1 MKRIVT
7 GILAHVDSGKTTLSE
22 ALLYVTGNIRKL
34 GRVDHK
40 DTFLDNHHIEQAR
53 GITIFSHQAVME
65 YKGDEITLLDTPGHV
80 DFSAEMERTLG
91 VLDYAIL
98 VVSGSEG
105 VQSHTETLWKLLL
118 EYKIPTFIFVNKMD
132 MTEKSKDEILKELK
146 VKLSEN
152 CVDPEDL
159 EDVAICSEGLMS
171 EFLKVGKFS
180 DETLKIAIKNREI
193 FPCFL
198 GSALKLEGVAEF
210 LDGFCKL
217 SAEEKAGDE
226 FGARVYK
233 LGVGEKGERL
243 TYMKITGG
251 KLKVRENIIYKDK
264 DSEKVN
270 EIRIYSGEKYKNVDE
285 VTMGQV
291 CAVTGLFK
299 TFAGMGLGFEQDFSD
314 FLVEPVLT
322 YKVDILDGTDI
333 HDVLKAFKKLEEEE
347 PQYKIIWNKHLEEI
361 HIGLMGE
368 VQLEVLRQIVE
379 ERFGFSVEFS
389 NGNILY
395 KETVKS
401 PIEGVGHF
409 EPLRHYAEVH
419 LMLSPLPEGSG
430 LKFTTNCSEDRLDKN
445 WQRLILTHLAEK
457 NHLGVLT
464 GSPITDME
472 ICLIDGR
479 AHLKHT
485 EGGDFREATYRAVR
499 QGLMMAESVLLE
511 PWYSFKLHIPYD
523 AVGRAMT
530 DIVNM
535 GGAVNP
541 PEDDGENTILTGE
554 SPVSRM
560 KNYQAEVTAYT
571 RGRGRIFLDILGYKP
586 CHNAE
591 EVIEKI
597 GYDSE
602 GDVENTAD
610 SVFCSHGAGFTVK
623 WDKVRDYMHVDTG
636 VLKSQ
641 KVSKKSDEG
650 YMGVGDEEEL
660 LRIFEKTYGPIK
672 REVYNQIRVR
682 RKESTAPKKFRKT
695 PDKTGDEYILVDGY
709 NIIFAWD
716 ELKKIAHDSLDT
728 ARERLIEILAEFR
741 ALTDANVILVFDA
754 YKVKN
759 NPGEKEHRLGID
771 VVYTKEAETADM
783 YIERVT
789 HELGKKHRIRV
800 ATSDRVEQIIILG
813 GGALRV
819 SAEEFLDEVN
829 AKLEEIRSFIKQ

>member
-22 ALLYVTGNIRKL
+22 ALMYKTGNIRKL

-40 DTFLDNHHIEQAR
+40 DVFLDNHHIEQAR

-80 DFSAEMERTLG
+80 DFSCEMERTLG

-98 VVSGSEG
+98 VVSGTEG
-105 VQSHTETLWKLLL
+105 VESHTETLWNLLKK
-118 EYKIPTFIFVNKMD
+118 YQIPTFIFVNKMD
-132 MTEKSKDEILKELK
+132 MAQREKTEILAELK
-146 VKLSEN
+146 KKLSEK
-152 CVDPEDL
+152 CVSPHDL
-159 EDVAICSEGLMS
+159 EDVAVCSENLMA
-171 EFLKVGKFS
+171 EFLGKGEIS
-180 DETLKIAIKNREI
+180 EDSLKNAIKCREI
-193 FPCFL
+193 FPCFF
-198 GSALKLEGVAEF
+198 GSALKLEGIEEF
-210 LDGFCKL
+210 LDGFLRLTK
-217 SAEEKAGDE
+217 EEKSPDE
-226 FGARVYK
+226 FGAKVYK
-233 LGVGEKGERL
+233 LGVGPKGERL

-270 EIRIYSGEKYKNVDE
+270 GIRIYSGEKFKNVDE
-285 VTMGQV
+285 AVKGQV
-291 CAVTGLFK
+291 CAVTGLFN
-299 TFAGMGLGFEQDFSD
+299 TFAGMGLGYESDFSD
-314 FLVEPVLT
+314 FSIEPVLT

-347 PQYKIIWNKHLEEI
+347 PQYKVIWDSHLEEI
-361 HIGLMGE
+361 HIGIMGE

-379 ERFGFSVEFS
+379 ERFGFLVEFKT
-389 NGNILY
+389 GNILY
-395 KETVKS
+395 KETIKS
-401 PIEGVGHF
+401 PVEGVGHF

-419 LMLSPLPEGSG
+419 LLLSPLPEGSG
-430 LKFTTNCSEDRLDKN
+430 LEFLSECPEDKLSKN
-445 WQRLILTHLAEK
+445 WQRLVLTHLAEK

-464 GSPITDME
+464 GSPITDMK
-472 ICLIDGR
+472 ISIIDGR
-479 AHLKHT
+479 SHLKHT

-511 PWYSFKLHIPYD
+511 PWYSFKLQIPYD

-535 GGAVNP
+535 GGKVNP
-541 PEDDGENTILTGE
+541 PENDGDKTILTGQC
-554 SPVSRM
+554 PVSEM

-571 RGRGRIFLDILGYKP
+571 RGRGRLNLNILGYKP
-586 CHNAE
+586 CHNTE

-597 GYDSE
+597 GYDAE
-602 GDVENTAD
+602 KDMENTAD
-610 SVFCSHGAGFTVK
+610 SVFCSHGAGFIVP
-623 WDKVRDYMHVDTG
+623 WDQVRDYMHIDTD
-636 VLKSQ
+636 VLSNSQ
-641 KVSKKSDEG
+641 KIQKREETYS
-650 YMGVGDEEEL
+650 GVGDEEEL

-682 RKESTAPKKFRKT
+682 KKEVSTEKKFKKT
-695 PDKTGDEYILVDGY
+695 PEKKGDKYLLVDGY
-709 NIIFAWD
+709 NIIFAWE
-716 ELKKIAHDSLDT
+716 ELKKLAQDSLDS
-728 ARERLIEILAEFR
+728 ARDRLIEILAEFR
-741 ALTDANVILVFDA
+741 AVTDANIILVFDA

-759 NPGEKEHRLGID
+759 NQGEKERVLGID

-789 HELGKKHRIRV
+789 HKLSKNHRVRV

-829 AKLEEIRSFIKQ
+829 LKKEEIRNFLKQ